1 MIFLFMIES
10 VKLISSSF
18 IRENLNL
25 SKDLVNFADKILT
38 L

>member
-1 MIFLFMIES
+1 MIFLFMMES
-10 VKLISSSF
+10 VKQMSPSL

-25 SKDLVNFADKILT
+25 SKDLVNFADKILI